1 MFPIRGKAAI
11 WHPRAKLIFVKRT
24 TVLQD
29 SKAFC
34 KELKFLWKTPDKFIT
49 TMRRKMFFAAAL
61 CCIVSAVMVSCG
73 KDNPD
78 TPEPEP
84 TPDPEPEVPVTPKD
98 TVVYAV
104 GQEAVPG
111 KGYYYATIWK
121 DGKRIL
127 LSDGSYDAFCNGAYA
142 DGETIYIAGCEAT
155 GDLVDDGYYEPYHQN
170 VGVIW
175 KFKAGEEDKAEKTV
189 ISDGKY
195 STSPIAVTVA
205 DGKVYAAG
213 FDTPDY
219 DRRAILW
226 TDGQPQYLTDGKT
239 DALAYCIYSDGK
251 DVYVGGYVQ
260 PASNKQG
267 GIATIWKNGVA
278 QSLTSGNTVAK
289 VNAICVDGGKV
300 YAAGSEK
307 ESGGRWKGVLW
318 IDGVAQD
325 FTDYAGTEVTGLYVK
340 DGEYVIEG
348 NMTETNS
355 AKDICPYI
363 WTSAGAQKVAE
374 TTLCQGVGLAVAG
387 NDIYVAGNENA
398 GYDSEYNQ
406 INIAYLWKN
415 GVEQELEVE
424 YKNDFSL
431 WGVICAY
438 VEKK

>member
-1 MFPIRGKAAI
+1 M
-11 WHPRAKLIFVKRT
+11 
-24 TVLQD
+24 
-29 SKAFC
+29 
-34 KELKFLWKTPDKFIT
+34 
-49 TMRRKMFFAAAL
+49 
-61 CCIVSAVMVSCG
+61 
-73 KDNPD
+73 
-78 TPEPEP
+78 
-84 TPDPEPEVPVTPKD
+84 
-98 TVVYAV
+98 
-104 GQEAVPG
+104 
-111 KGYYYATIWK
+111 
-121 DGKRIL
+121 
-127 LSDGSYDAFCNGAYA
+127 
-142 DGETIYIAGCEAT
+142 
-155 GDLVDDGYYEPYHQN
+155 
-170 VGVIW
+170 
-175 KFKAGEEDKAEKTV
+175 
-189 ISDGKY
+189 
-195 STSPIAVTVA
+195 
-205 DGKVYAAG
+205 
-213 FDTPDY
+213 
-219 DRRAILW
+219 
-226 TDGQPQYLTDGKT
+226 
-239 DALAYCIYSDGK
+239 
-251 DVYVGGYVQ
+251 
-260 PASNKQG
+260 
-267 GIATIWKNGVA
+267 A
-278 QSLTSGNTVAK
+278 QSLTSGSTVAK

-398 GYDSEYNQ
+398 GYDSEYNP

>member
-1 MFPIRGKAAI
+1 M
-11 WHPRAKLIFVKRT
+11 
-24 TVLQD
+24 
-29 SKAFC
+29 
-34 KELKFLWKTPDKFIT
+34 
-49 TMRRKMFFAAAL
+49 
-61 CCIVSAVMVSCG
+61 
-73 KDNPD
+73 
-78 TPEPEP
+78 
-84 TPDPEPEVPVTPKD
+84 
-98 TVVYAV
+98 
-104 GQEAVPG
+104 
-111 KGYYYATIWK
+111 
-121 DGKRIL
+121 
-127 LSDGSYDAFCNGAYA
+127 
-142 DGETIYIAGCEAT
+142 
-155 GDLVDDGYYEPYHQN
+155 
-170 VGVIW
+170 
-175 KFKAGEEDKAEKTV
+175 
-189 ISDGKY
+189 
-195 STSPIAVTVA
+195 
-205 DGKVYAAG
+205 
-213 FDTPDY
+213 
-219 DRRAILW
+219 
-226 TDGQPQYLTDGKT
+226 
-239 DALAYCIYSDGK
+239 
-251 DVYVGGYVQ
+251 
-260 PASNKQG
+260 
-267 GIATIWKNGVA
+267 A

-289 VNAICVDGGKV
+289 VNAICIDGGKV
-300 YAAGSEK
+300 YEAGSEK

>member
-1 MFPIRGKAAI
+1 
-11 WHPRAKLIFVKRT
+11 
-24 TVLQD
+24 
-29 SKAFC
+29 
-34 KELKFLWKTPDKFIT
+34 
-49 TMRRKMFFAAAL
+49 
-61 CCIVSAVMVSCG
+61 MVSCR

-142 DGETIYIAGCEAT
+142 DGETNYIAGCEAT

-213 FDTPDY
+213 
-219 DRRAILW
+219 
-226 TDGQPQYLTDGKT
+226 
-239 DALAYCIYSDGK
+239 
-251 DVYVGGYVQ
+251 
-260 PASNKQG
+260 
-267 GIATIWKNGVA
+267 
-278 QSLTSGNTVAK
+278 
-289 VNAICVDGGKV
+289 
-300 YAAGSEK
+300 SEK

-325 FTDYAGTEVTGLYVK
+325 FTDYVGTEVTGLYVK